1 MTEMNAQITIVEAAK
16 AREQAEA
23 EIKMILD
30 ALREKTELETH
41 SIELTHV
48 KTTRF
53 VRGRP
58 EYALAGVNI
67 NLDSI

>member
-1 MTEMNAQITIVEAAK
+1 MNAQISIGEAAK

-23 EIKMILD
+23 EIKIILY
-30 ALREKTELETH
+30 ALREKTGLETC
-41 SIELTHV
+41 SIELNRIE
-48 KTTRF
+48 TTRF